1 MEGDAFF
8 FLHTLDDVPL
18 LNCLILYKN
27 ISVTWVEQYM
37 LNFCQLHGVDMQ
49 LERIREMVVRNSR
62 FVQQPMFSFLLYN
75 FELNFYWFR

>member
-1 MEGDAFF
+1 L

-27 ISVTWVEQYM
+27 ISVTWVEM